1 MKLVTESPSPAGLL
15 ASRSL
20 LAGMVLG
27 LCLTLTLTLTMPLSA
42 QGEQSKKGKEISD
55 QGLYSEVIFAELFEK
70 DAVKAGRLLEKL
82 LSRRISNPYFRTEV
96 EYRYHRLML
105 SSGQLDRY
113 AAYIDRRL
121 EQKDLNKNTRDRL
134 IGAKRVLLERG
145 KELRKK
151 ISEYKRRLGKAT
163 DPEARVTIREAF
175 LKDIDRYTGRSR
187 SNMGRPG
194 PGPQD
199 GDRRLAERIR
209 RIQDLHARIEKLEK
223 AGKGDSQDAQRL
235 RKELNRVINQKDR
248 PRRGPRGSRR
258 MMMMMQGFYKARQKI
273 EQSGDRK
280 RLKEFEKLKGELR
293 ELQRSGQGDK
303 AWELLKKAEKRFPEL
318 KRTRHG

>member
-1 MKLVTESPSPAGLL
+1 MKLVTESPPPAGLL

-27 LCLTLTLTLTMPLSA
+27 LCLTLTMPLHA

-55 QGLYSEVIFAELFEK
+55 QALYSEVIFAELFEK

-82 LSRRISNPYFRTEV
+82 LNRRISNPYFRAEV

-163 DPEARVTIREAF
+163 DPESRVTIREAF

-223 AGKGDSQDAQRL
+223 AGKGNSQDAQRL

-258 MMMMMQGFYKARQKI
+258 MQMMMMQGFYKARQKI

-280 RLKEFEKLKGELR
+280 RLQEFEKLKGELR
-293 ELQRSGQGDK
+293 ELLRSGQVDK
-303 AWELLKKAEKRFPEL
+303 AGELLKKAEKRFPEL